1 LDFVKPEW
9 LATAIYP
16 YDPPLSP
23 EGLKRSVFLAQK
35 LGRLPI
41 DLIFTSPFLRTI
53 QTADPLARILQ
64 LPIRLEWG
72 LCEWLCQDW
81 TPAMP
86 KTLSID
92 ELRSDYPNIDLAYQS
107 LVLPCYPETHE
118 ELDARTSI
126 LAHALVRN
134 NAQNI
139 LAIAHKGSVLGMIAA
154 LTGNDAWRNYDLHCG
169 EAIKLVRVDDE
180 WRLEIVDW

>member
-1 LDFVKPEW
+1 
-9 LATAIYP
+9 
-16 YDPPLSP
+16 
-23 EGLKRSVFLAQK
+23 
-35 LGRLPI
+35 
-41 DLIFTSPFLRTI
+41 
-53 QTADPLARILQ
+53 
-64 LPIRLEWG
+64 
-72 LCEWLCQDW
+72 
-81 TPAMP
+81 MP

-107 LVLPCYPETHE
+107 LVLPCYPETHD

-154 LTGNDAWRNYDLHCG
+154 LTGNDAWQNYDLHCG